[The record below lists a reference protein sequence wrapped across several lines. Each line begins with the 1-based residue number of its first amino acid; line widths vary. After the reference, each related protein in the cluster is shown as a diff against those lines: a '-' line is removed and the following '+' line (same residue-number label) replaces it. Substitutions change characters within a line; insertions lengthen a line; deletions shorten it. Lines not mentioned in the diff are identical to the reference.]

1 MKIDEDGTKVELVK
15 IETEVILIE
24 EYTGIIEVM
33 ELNIV
38 VVLLAASTD
47 LEDVPITLLLENP
60 LEEEAMVD
68 NMMELVLDTWG
79 TRDGVNVELM
89 KIDEDGTTVELVKIE
104 TDGTKVE
111 LVNIGTEVVLTD
123 EYTVFI
129 DVMELKWEVV
139 LLVVS
144 TDLEEVATKLLLENP
159 LEVETIIDCT
169 VELVFD
175 SWGIDDGMRV
185 ELVKIEEGGTRVELE
200 KIGTDVVFTEE

>member
-144 TDLEEVATKLLLENP
+144 TDLEEVATKQLLENP

-175 SWGIDDGMRV
+175 SWGIDDGVRV

>member
-200 KIGTDVVFTEE
+200 KIETDVVFTEE

>member
-175 SWGIDDGMRV
+175 SWGIDDGVRV